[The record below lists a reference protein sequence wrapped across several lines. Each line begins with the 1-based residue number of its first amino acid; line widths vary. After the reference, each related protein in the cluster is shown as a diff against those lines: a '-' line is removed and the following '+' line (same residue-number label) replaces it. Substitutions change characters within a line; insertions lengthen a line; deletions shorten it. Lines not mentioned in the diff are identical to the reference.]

1 MYSLYHAK
9 VKIFHLSTL
18 KAVFCV
24 LDSSLKFTL
33 SKCISLWG
41 EAGKT
46 RPINSMHFSCLTKA
60 LMTQASAEAL
70 HYEQERLFLS
80 DMDHLSAVLRKG
92 MITGSDLSGYVN
104 VVSLSVRRE
113 QLPIFREKTV
123 QINDLFLGK
132 RNRGLAR

>member
-1 MYSLYHAK
+1 MYLILLKNSHK
-9 VKIFHLSTL
+9 VRVSQH
-18 KAVFCV
+18 
-24 LDSSLKFTL
+24 
-33 SKCISLWG
+33 SLWG
-41 EAGKT
+41 ETGKT
-46 RPINSMHFSCLTKA
+46 RRPINSMHFSCPTKA

-123 QINDLFLGK
+123 QINDPFLGK
-132 RNRGLAR
+132 RNRDLAR

>member
-1 MYSLYHAK
+1 
-9 VKIFHLSTL
+9 
-18 KAVFCV
+18 
-24 LDSSLKFTL
+24 
-33 SKCISLWG
+33 
-41 EAGKT
+41 
-46 RPINSMHFSCLTKA
+46 
-60 LMTQASAEAL
+60 MTQASAEAL

-123 QINDLFLGK
+123 QINDAFLGK
-132 RNRGLAR
+132 KKQRSCSINLESS